1 MTSRSF
7 TVYCDE
13 KENVDPVTGL
23 LSTGIVRPRL
33 NDTRRRPLADIT
45 EEVLYGVWFC
55 SCAVQPVFDSF
66 LNIETNDFVDTC
78 IKSIVQK
85 DNRRTRAQAEDEG
98 APRNQISC
106 KDMLGFEP
114 SRNVS
119 LPINVRKV
127 SVMLRLTEKY

>member
-1 MTSRSF
+1 MG
-7 TVYCDE
+7 Y
-13 KENVDPVTGL
+13 
-23 LSTGIVRPRL
+23 
-33 NDTRRRPLADIT
+33 
-45 EEVLYGVWFC
+45 VWFC
-55 SCAVQPVFDSF
+55 AFCAVQHVFDSF
-66 LNIETNDFVDTC
+66 LNIETNDCIVDTF
-78 IKSIVQK
+78 IKSIAQK